1 MRRLLLLTAAAAFAA
16 CHHQNEPQTG
26 AAPAPA
32 ARDTAAAARRD
43 TIGAAARD
51 TAAVSPGDTSRSD
64 TSSVTHQVDPNRT
77 GPPGTAGRPP
87 NGTVNVDSV
96 GLDSTKVQVDTAKNV
111 PQASPQDTLG
121 PRPPSGATTDT
132 SSSAR

>member
-1 MRRLLLLTAAAAFAA
+1 MRRLLLLCAAVTFAA

-32 ARDTAAAARRD
+32 ARDTAAAATRD
-43 TIGAAARD
+43 TMNAAARD
-51 TAAVSPGDTSRSD
+51 SAARDTTA
-64 TSSVTHQVDPNRT
+64 VTHQIDPNRT
-77 GPPGTAGRPP
+77 GPPGTAGRAP

-96 GLDSTKVQVDTAKNV
+96 GVDSTRAKVDTAKNV
-111 PQASPQDTLG
+111 PQAAPQDTLG
-121 PRPPSGATTDT
+121 PRTPSGASTDT